1 MSSLDNKRAAGQP
14 DSKQEL
20 MEGSPTLKAI
30 LSGQAPMK
38 FLSKFSQDRTIGGK
52 VWHGENY
59 GYNIDLP
66 HPTKPG
72 KKWLTT
78 LTVWHPD
85 ARSMQSKGQRDEELP
100 ETQLTILTG
109 HGEMEM
115 TDNKEVRDLILKE
128 ISRQM
133 GQADSIPFYG
143 PRERDDDMHLKA
155 DEHP

>member
-1 MSSLDNKRAAGQP
+1 MDSKRAAGQP
-14 DSKQEL
+14 MSKEEL

-38 FLSKFSQDRTIGGK
+38 FLSKFLQDRTVGRK

-59 GYNIDLP
+59 GYEIELP

-72 KKWLTT
+72 EKWLTT

-85 ARSMQSKGQRDEELP
+85 SREMQSKEQRWDEMP
-100 ETQLTILTG
+100 QAQLTILTG
-109 HGEMEM
+109 RGEMEM
-115 TDNKEVRDLILKE
+115 TENKEVQDLILKE

-133 GQADSIPFYG
+133 QQPNADSNPKRQS
-143 PRERDDDMHLKA
+143 PEVK
-155 DEHP
+155 